1 MKMTDVTHKRLLL
14 VDGMNNFLRCYV
26 VNPSLDLNGNH
37 VGGVVGFLNALKN
50 IMIQTK
56 PDEVIIAWE
65 GANGSRKRKEI
76 YKGYKAGRK
85 PPRLNREYKIS
96 PEDEAE
102 NKLQQIIKLTELLEL
117 LPVHQLS
124 LEDVEAD
131 DVIAWASQQQ
141 KYSDWQKVIAS
152 NDKDFLQ
159 LCDDTTIVFRPTQKQ
174 IYTLNKV
181 LDDFSIHPCNF
192 AIAKAIAGDKSDN
205 IIGADR
211 VGIATVARRIP
222 FLSEDKDY
230 TLQHVFDYCE
240 EQAAKPKCPK
250 AYLSILEHRD
260 VISMNYDIVQLYEP
274 LISLQGKSRLMEAVS
289 QGEPGLQKNAFRLMI
304 KKEGFTSVATDSL
317 FENCMKIVV
326 NKKQ

>member
-1 MKMTDVTHKRLLL
+1 MTHKRLLL

-85 PPRLNREYKIS
+85 PPRLNREYETS
-96 PEDEAE
+96 PEEEAE

-117 LPVHQLS
+117 LPVLQLS
-124 LEDVEAD
+124 LDDVEAD
-131 DVIAWASQQQ
+131 DVIAWAAKQ
-141 KYSDWQKVIAS
+141 KKYADWQKVIVS

-159 LCDDTTIVFRPTQKQ
+159 LCNESTIVLRPTQKQ
-174 IYTLNKV
+174 IYNAKKV
-181 LDDFSIHPCNF
+181 LEDFSIHPSNF
-192 AIAKAIAGDKSDN
+192 AIAKAISGDKSDN

-211 VGIATVARRIP
+211 VGIATVAKRFP
-222 FLSEDKDY
+222 FLSEDKEY
-230 TLQHVFDYCE
+230 TLQDVFDYCE
-240 EQAAKPKCPK
+240 EQADKPKCPK
-250 AYLSILEHRD
+250 AYLNILDHRD
-260 VISMNYDIVQLYEP
+260 VISTNFDIVQLDQP
-274 LISLQGKSRLMEAVS
+274 LISLQGMSRLTEALDDS
-289 QGEPGLQKNAFRLMI
+289 TLELQKNAFRLMI
-304 KKEGFTSVATDSL
+304 KREGFTSVATDSL

-326 NKKQ
+326 NKN